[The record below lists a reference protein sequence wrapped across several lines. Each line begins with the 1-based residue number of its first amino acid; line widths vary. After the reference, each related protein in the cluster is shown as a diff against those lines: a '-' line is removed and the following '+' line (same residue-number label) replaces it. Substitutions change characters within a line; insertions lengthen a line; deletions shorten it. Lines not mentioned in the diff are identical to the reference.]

1 MRSNMYI
8 GQVPVILVRCLTKL
22 DFSQQIFEKYPNTK
36 SYENPF
42 SGSRVIPRG
51 RVDGQ
56 TDMLTVALLNFA
68 NAPKNVV
75 RNSVH
80 SIMVSVSSDHVTNTA
95 NNGLPL

>member
-1 MRSNMYI
+1 MYI
-8 GQVPVILVRCLTKL
+8 GKVPVILVRFLTKPE
-22 DFSQQIFEKYPNTK
+22 FSQQIFEKYSNTK
-36 SYENPF
+36 LYENPS
-42 SGSRVIPRG
+42 SGSRVIPCE

-56 TDMLTVALLNFA
+56 TDTLTVALLDVA

-80 SIMVSVSSDHVTNTA
+80 SIMVSVSSDDITNTA